1 MNDRFFKQKIT
12 IYNQKEDES
21 FQKTVVN
28 KVYVRK
34 TRSITIN
41 SNGEE
46 VASSASIIIPTKIA
60 LINNQLAINSYIDN
74 KSLNKYSSI
83 LNFTLNSR
91 LIDCPWTLMEGDYIV
106 DGECNLEFDMT
117 KIKKEHKLFQIMK
130 ISDNRKGNLQHFRV
144 EVSE

>member
-1 MNDRFFKQKIT
+1 MNDRFFKQTIT

-21 FQKTVVN
+21 FQRTVVN

-34 TRSITIN
+34 NRSITIN

-60 LINNQLAINSYIDN
+60 LIDNQLAINSYIDN
-74 KSLNKYSSI
+74 KALNKYSSI
-83 LNFTLNSR
+83 LNFTLNSKM
-91 LIDCPWTLMEGDYIV
+91 IDRPWTLMEGDYIV

-117 KIKKEHKLFQIMK
+117 KIKKEHKLFQIVK